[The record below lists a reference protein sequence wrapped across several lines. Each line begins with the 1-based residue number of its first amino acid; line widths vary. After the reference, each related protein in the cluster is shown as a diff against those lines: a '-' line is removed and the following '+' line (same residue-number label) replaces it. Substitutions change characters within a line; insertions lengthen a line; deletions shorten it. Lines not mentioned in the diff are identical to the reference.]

1 LGSPLFKTDRY
12 RCVFPLFAGG
22 VFGAAS
28 MNHSLYSA
36 DRETYRRTIGS
47 AFVAIFIV
55 TLLGVAVIS
64 KFEREP
70 ARPSVAVLRAGI
82 PLDTT
87 DGGYIIIR

>member
-1 LGSPLFKTDRY
+1 MRLPA
-12 RCVFPLFAGG
+12 FASG
-22 VFGAAS
+22 VFGNAT

-36 DRETYRRTIGS
+36 DRQTYRKTIGS

-70 ARPSVAVLRAGI
+70 APPSAAVLSAGM

-87 DGGYIIIR
+87 DGGYVIIR